1 MAEEIRQVV
10 NYEFKEDD
18 EDEEDE
24 NGDAWSRVLSRE
36 AFKRWKLPARIKH
49 SCVLCA
55 SHKDN
60 NSRLFN
66 ELAIKLPIRN
76 EENVTYPYGYWLTTE
91 SNFTS
96 KSPSPLACS

>member
-1 MAEEIRQVV
+1 MFVNMAEEIRQAV

-66 ELAIKLPIRN
+66 ELAIKLPISYLIN
-76 EENVTYPYGYWLTTE
+76 T
-91 SNFTS
+91 
-96 KSPSPLACS
+96 